1 MKTASEP
8 SSEFVDR
15 PWMEGATAPAPEPT
29 IPKVKAQAK
38 QAAEAAWRACDTDRN
53 WRVACHLAPAVL
65 WLGAPYLMA
74 MLVPLL
80 IWQMKARPER
90 DQALA
95 SCAVE
100 ALNFQ
105 ISLFLVSVLLSIT
118 VIGLIFV
125 PPLMLVGFILSIVA
139 SIKTYKGEEYRYS
152 HSHRFIRDDLV

>member
-1 MKTASEP
+1 MKTAEP

-15 PWMEGATAPAPEPT
+15 PWMEGAYAPDPEPT
-29 IPKVKAQAK
+29 IEKVKAQAK
-38 QAAEAAWRACDTDRN
+38 ATAETCWKACDTERN
-53 WRVACHLAPAVL
+53 WMVACHLAPAVL
-65 WLGAPYLMA
+65 WVGAPYLMA

-90 DQALA
+90 NQALS

-118 VIGLIFV
+118 IVGLILV
-125 PPLMLVGFILSIVA
+125 PPLMLAGFVLSIVA
-139 SIKTYKGEEYRYS
+139 SVKTYQGETYRYP
-152 HSHRFIRDDLV
+152 HTHRFIRDDLV